1 CLRHSDS
8 YALTSRLPT
17 ALALLSLPDA
27 LPIYRRVLQRLRGG
41 RQVTELQEDLLVALR
56 RGQELHQLRG
66 LLRVLARLRHREEG
80 AAPVAAAARR
90 LGDVPLACR
99 ALTGLILD
107 DTGHPRRAAA
117 RG

>member
-80 AAPVAAAARR
+80 AAPVRSEEHTSELQSRENIVCR
-90 LGDVPLACR
+90 LLLEKKKTYSSD
-99 ALTGLILD
+99 
-107 DTGHPRRAAA
+107 
-117 RG
+117 